1 MSKFLS
7 RRLMTLILS
16 YQLRRSLGR
25 LGVPLSPRLAPH
37 PVATDFLRDIAIHRK
52 NGRIQFGLPA
62 DPFELVFCRR
72 ASVTAYL
79 YLLSHCPAEVELF
92 SGACDDG
99 DYPSGARFTP
109 SSRSARAIAIPDR
122 YFILRDGFSAER
134 RLVEADPIP
143 WTSRRDTLVW
153 RGGING
159 HGIHPQSD
167 DDAYNPRV
175 IPRARM
181 CMQLRSVP
189 GVDALISDA
198 LDPHVPLHTLAGFGI
213 TGANRAEPEWRGDKF
228 AIDIDGWTNSWS
240 NLIIRMHFGCCVLKV
255 ASADGYRQWWYD
267 RLVPWEHFVPV
278 ASDMS
283 DFAEKIDWV
292 RSHDREAAEIARRG
306 QALVR
311 TMTLASETRIGAELI
326 TANWKLA

>member
-1 MSKFLS
+1 MSKILS

-92 SGACDDG
+92 TGACDDG

-122 YFILRDGFSAER
+122 YFILRDGFRPSAASSR
-134 RLVEADPIP
+134 PIRYRGLHAGTHLSGVAASMAMAFIRKVKTTP
-143 WTSRRDTLVW
+143 TIRVSSRGRECACS
-153 RGGING
+153 
-159 HGIHPQSD
+159 SD
-167 DDAYNPRV
+167 R
-175 IPRARM
+175 
-181 CMQLRSVP
+181 C
-189 GVDALISDA
+189 
-198 LDPHVPLHTLAGFGI
+198 
-213 TGANRAEPEWRGDKF
+213 
-228 AIDIDGWTNSWS
+228 
-240 NLIIRMHFGCCVLKV
+240 
-255 ASADGYRQWWYD
+255 
-267 RLVPWEHFVPV
+267 PV
-278 ASDMS
+278 SMP
-283 DFAEKIDWV
+283 
-292 RSHDREAAEIARRG
+292 
-306 QALVR
+306 
-311 TMTLASETRIGAELI
+311 
-326 TANWKLA
+326 